1 MVPTTIGIDVS
12 VKPVSFEVTEFGNY
26 DVLFS
31 SLFLHTHNACLT
43 LAPRPSHSHTTA
55 VMFN

>member
-1 MVPTTIGIDVS
+1 MVPTTIGIDVN
-12 VKPVSFEVTEFGNY
+12 VKPVSFEVAELGNY
-26 DVLFS
+26 DVLYS

-43 LAPRPSHSHTTA
+43 LAPHPSHSHTTA